1 MELNLVLLGPPGAG
15 KGTQATHLQRSWGIP
30 HISTGAMLRE
40 AVSRKTPLGL
50 EVEAI
55 MASGG
60 LIDDRLITGIVRE
73 RLRET
78 DCRSGFLLDGFPR
91 TVPQARALDRLIVGR
106 APLVILEIAC
116 PDEDII
122 RRLASRVVCSE
133 CGTNA
138 QEEGEFATCHDCG
151 GPLVQR
157 KDDEES
163 VVRNRLRVYHEQTS
177 PLIDYYKDRPT
188 FCRVNGAQLF
198 DAVSRDIVK
207 ALQNVRRGW

>member
-15 KGTQATHLQRSWGIP
+15 KGTQATHLQRVWGIP
-30 HISTGAMLRE
+30 HISTGAMLRD
-40 AVSRKTPLGL
+40 AVHRETPLGQQ
-50 EVEAI
+50 VGAI

-73 RLRET
+73 RLAET
-78 DCRSGFLLDGFPR
+78 DCRGGFLLDGFPR

-116 PDEDII
+116 PDEDIL

-133 CGTNA
+133 CGKNA

-151 GPLVQR
+151 GPLTQR
-157 KDDEES
+157 KDDEDV
-163 VVRNRLRVYHEQTS
+163 VVRNRLVVYREQTA
-177 PLIDYYKDRPT
+177 PLIGYYQDRPT

-198 DAVSRDIVK
+198 DAVSHEIVK
-207 ALQNVRRGW
+207 ALQQVTRQW

>member
-15 KGTQATHLQRSWGIP
+15 KGTQATHLQRVWGIP
-30 HISTGAMLRE
+30 HISTGAMLRD
-40 AVSRKTPLGL
+40 AVHRQTPLGQ
-50 EVEAI
+50 EVESI

-60 LIDDRLITGIVRE
+60 LIDDRLITGIVRD

-78 DCRSGFLLDGFPR
+78 DCRGGFLLDGFPR

-116 PDEDII
+116 PDADIL

-133 CGTNA
+133 CGNNA

-157 KDDEES
+157 KDDEEA
-163 VVRNRLRVYHEQTS
+163 VVRNRLLVYREQTA
-177 PLIDYYKDRPT
+177 PLIDYYQDRTT
-188 FCRVNGAQLF
+188 FCRVDGNQLF
-198 DAVSRDIVK
+198 DAVSQDIVR
-207 ALQNVRRGW
+207 ALQNARRGW

>member
-1 MELNLVLLGPPGAG
+1 MLLGPPGAG
-15 KGTQATHLQRSWGIP
+15 KGTQATHLQRVWGIP
-30 HISTGAMLRE
+30 HISTGAMLRD
-40 AVSRKTPLGL
+40 AVRRQTPLGL

-60 LIDDRLITGIVRE
+60 LIDDHLITGIVRE
-73 RLRET
+73 RLHET
-78 DCRSGFLLDGFPR
+78 DCRGGFLLDGFPR

-106 APLVILEIAC
+106 APIVILEIAC
-116 PDEDII
+116 PDADIL

-138 QEEGEFATCHDCG
+138 EEGGEGATCHDCG

-157 KDDEES
+157 KDDEEA
-163 VVRNRLRVYHEQTS
+163 VVRNRLAVYRQQTA
-177 PLIDYYKDRPT
+177 PLIDYYQDRPT
-188 FCRVNGAQLF
+188 FCRVDGAQLF
-198 DAVSRDIVK
+198 DAVARDIVK